1 MLTFKNIW
9 MINFDTFVFNTYKT
23 PPQKKNQTQKQ
34 AKLKRTGQVDQVK
47 KNTPL
52 PS

>member
-23 PPQKKNQTQKQ
+23 PPQKKTNPK
-34 AKLKRTGQVDQVK
+34 TGQAEKNRAGRPSK
-47 KNTPL
+47 KEHPFA
-52 PS
+52 